1 MDITNVKYQPS
12 FTDKKENVKATI
24 DGNVLFIPIDINNR
38 HWQAILE
45 WLKEDGN
52 EIAEAD

>member
-1 MDITNVKYQPS
+1 MDITNVQYQPS
-12 FTDKKENVKATI
+12 FTDEKENVKATI
-24 DGNVLFIPIDINNR
+24 DGNVLFIPIDTNNR